1 MIEFH
6 TFVNDFAN
14 YFFLFL
20 SYYILLTKN
29 LNEIRNS
36 IKGKNKNNFAKAM
49 DKLKY
54 DLDEETQKNF
64 YAIIKEKEKQ
74 FEKFKE
80 NEKKRRIKEKEKFSV
95 LINKYDKTLSWQE
108 QENKDL
114 RIRLQELETQ
124 FV

>member
-1 MIEFH
+1 MDE
-6 TFVNDFAN
+6 
-14 YFFLFL
+14 
-20 SYYILLTKN
+20 N
-29 LNEIRNS
+29 LNEVRNS
-36 IKGKNKNNFAKAM
+36 IKGKNKNNFTKAM

-54 DLDEETQKNF
+54 DLDEKTQKNF

-74 FEKFKE
+74 FEKIKE
-80 NEKKRRIKEKEKFSV
+80 DEKKRRIKEKEKFSV

-114 RIRLQELETQ
+114 KIRLQELETQ